1 MKLLPLTDE
10 IRENINNPEKLE
22 KLYRYDRKSFES
34 GFEKIYPEIEN
45 SEMSKFWK
53 SRLDFDKIPDKMKS
67 FSGSEI
73 FIMIAACLLAGFFIK
88 IPDLFNVNLKTFF
101 FYEKNAGIIV
111 FFGLTFYAICINK
124 NISLKR
130 IVITILIFVVSIVY
144 INMLPSVKNS
154 ASINLAY
161 IHLPLLMWCTYGLI
175 FIDFNL
181 KDRSKRIEFIK
192 HNGDLAILGAIILLA
207 GGALTGI
214 TIGLFNAIGINI
226 EKFYFNN
233 IILVGLV
240 SAPVITAYIIK
251 NYNVLTNKIAPVVA
265 SLFSPLV
272 LLTLVIYLIAMA
284 FSAKDPYN
292 DRDFLLIFNIMLI
305 GVMGIIVFSISETS
319 ITRKQKLNEM
329 VLFIL
334 SIITLIIN
342 LIALSSIFYRL
353 SEYGLTPNRLA
364 ILGSNILIFGN
375 LILIMID
382 LFKINFKKSEL
393 EKVELTISKY
403 LPIYIIWTLFV
414 VFGFPLIFG
423 MK

>member
-1 MKLLPLTDE
+1 MTDK
-10 IRENINNPEKLE
+10 IKENINNPEILE
-22 KLYRYDRKSFES
+22 RLYRNDRKSFES
-34 GFEKIYPEIEN
+34 SFEKIYPEIEN
-45 SEMSKFWK
+45 SEMAKFWK
-53 SRLDFDKIPDKMKS
+53 SRLDFDKTPDKMKS
-67 FSGSEI
+67 VSGSEI
-73 FIMIAACLLAGFFIK
+73 FIMIAVCLLAGFFIK
-88 IPDLFNVNLKTFF
+88 IPDLFNVNLKNFF

-111 FFGLTFYAICINK
+111 FFGLTFYAIWINR
-124 NISLKR
+124 NFSHMRLI
-130 IVITILIFVVSIVY
+130 ITILIFVVSIIY
-144 INMLPSVKNS
+144 INVLPSVKDS

-161 IHLPLLMWCTYGLI
+161 IHLPLIMWCTYGLV
-175 FIDFNL
+175 FIEFNL
-181 KDRSKRIEFIK
+181 KDRNKRIEYIK
-192 HNGDLAILGAIILLA
+192 HNGDLAILGAIILIA

-214 TIGLFNAIGINI
+214 TIGLFHAIGINI

-233 IILVGLV
+233 IVLVGLV
-240 SAPVITAYIIK
+240 SAPVITTYIIK
-251 NYNVLTNKIAPVVA
+251 NYNVLTNKIAPIVA

-292 DRDFLLIFNIMLI
+292 DRDFLLIFNLMLI

-319 ITRKQKLNEM
+319 ITRKQKFNEM

-342 LIALSSIFYRL
+342 LIALSAIFYRL

-393 EKVELTISKY
+393 EKVEMTISKY
-403 LPIYIIWTLFV
+403 LPIYILWTLIV

>member
-1 MKLLPLTDE
+1 MTDK
-10 IRENINNPEKLE
+10 IKENINNPAILE
-22 KLYRYDRKSFES
+22 RLYRNDRKSFES

-45 SEMSKFWK
+45 SEMAKFWK
-53 SRLDFDKIPDKMKS
+53 SRLDFDKTPDKIKS
-67 FSGSEI
+67 NSGSEI
-73 FIMIAACLLAGFFIK
+73 FIMVAVCLFAGFLIK
-88 IPDLFNVNLKTFF
+88 IPDLFNVNLKNFF

-111 FFGLTFYAICINK
+111 FFGLTFYAIWINK
-124 NISLKR
+124 DFSHKR
-130 IVITILIFVVSIVY
+130 LVITILIFVVSIIY
-144 INMLPSVKNS
+144 INVLPSVKDS

-175 FIDFNL
+175 YIDFNL
-181 KDRSKRIEFIK
+181 KDRSKRIEYIK
-192 HNGDLAILGAIILLA
+192 HNGDLAILGAIILIA

-214 TIGLFNAIGINI
+214 TIGLFHAIGVNI

-233 IILVGLV
+233 IVIIGLV
-240 SAPVITAYIIK
+240 SAPVITTYILK
-251 NYNVLTNKIAPVVA
+251 NYNVLTNKIAPIVA

-272 LLTLVIYLIAMA
+272 LLTLVIYLIAIA

-292 DRDFLLIFNIMLI
+292 DRDFLLIFNVMLI
-305 GVMGIIVFSISETS
+305 GVMGIIIFSISETS

-342 LIALSSIFYRL
+342 LIALSAIFYRL

-382 LFKINFKKSEL
+382 LFKINFKKLEL
-393 EKVELTISKY
+393 EKVEMTISKY
-403 LPIYIIWTLFV
+403 LPIYILWTLFV